1 MESKNERYVPE
12 ALGNSANIHI
22 LFSLTLSSSTQIRRS
37 FLLYP
42 ALVTLGTVCFASIVA
57 LPLVVKARMVKGK
70 VNGNKDLDP
79 LTRFWMEWMTRYR
92 GVVMVL
98 VVLPLSFLFEQYFE
112 FRDWFFRTF
121 QVAPKLHDARV
132 RHVQEQVKRWNAA
145 GLRGKKTMCT
155 ARASWLT
162 M

>member
-1 MESKNERYVPE
+1 M
-12 ALGNSANIHI
+12 A
-22 LFSLTLSSSTQIRRS
+22 
-37 FLLYP
+37 
-42 ALVTLGTVCFASIVA
+42 
-57 LPLVVKARMVKGK
+57 KGK
-70 VNGNKDLDP
+70 MNGNKDLDP
-79 LTRFWMEWMTRYR
+79 FTRFWMEWMTRYR
-92 GVVMVL
+92 GVVMLL

-112 FRDWFFRTF
+112 LRDWFFRTF

>member
-1 MESKNERYVPE
+1 
-12 ALGNSANIHI
+12 L
-22 LFSLTLSSSTQIRRS
+22 LSLILSSSTQVRRS
-37 FLLYP
+37 SLLYA
-42 ALVTLGTVCFASIVA
+42 ALITLGTVCFASIVA
-57 LPLVVKARMVKGK
+57 LPLVVKARMAKGK
-70 VNGNKDLDP
+70 MNGNKDLDP
-79 LTRFWMEWMTRYR
+79 FTRFWMEWMTRYR
-92 GVVMVL
+92 GVVMLL

-112 FRDWFFRTF
+112 LRDWFFRTF